1 MKLFKYREY
10 LFHREPSNS
19 QDRTGLIPDTQIC
32 VCLGSMQPKESV
44 SGLFSVT
51 SPLPIEVSDIQL
63 VLRRKEARRSR
74 NQFSH
79 SVVSDSATPWTV
91 ACQASLSITNSRSLL
106 KLMSIESV
114 MPSTVI
120 PFSCLQSFPASGSFS
135 MS

>member
-114 MPSTVI
+114 MPSTHLRNGPEMVT
-120 PFSCLQSFPASGSFS
+120 FNSK
-135 MS
+135 